1 MIETVITRTRF
12 MMRGNGTFAVLL
24 KEEYMQR
31 HRNIGVL
38 IFLYF
43 DPSQRHSLDAIFG
56 SEYEMG
62 GLRCVRY
69 YCEVTGKP
77 TCVCLCGSVETCRW
91 VSVRLIKRSLLRA
104 CEASVSRRLFYLPV
118 TLNVHNRRTRACVRA
133 CIVHTDRH
141 VEMCSPTHVSP
152 GEGRCSFSYNPL
164 LSTALTP

>member
-38 IFLYF
+38 ILLYF

-77 TCVCLCGSVETCRW
+77 TCVCV
-91 VSVRLIKRSLLRA
+91 
-104 CEASVSRRLFYLPV
+104 
-118 TLNVHNRRTRACVRA
+118 CVGVWRPA
-133 CIVHTDRH
+133 D
-141 VEMCSPTHVSP
+141 EFLSD
-152 GEGRCSFSYNPL
+152 L
-164 LSTALTP
+164 LSAAYLGPVRHLFHEDFFTSQ

>member
-38 IFLYF
+38 ILLYF

-77 TCVCLCGSVETCRW
+77 TCVCVCGRECGD
-91 VSVRLIKRSLLRA
+91 
-104 CEASVSRRLFYLPV
+104 LP
-118 TLNVHNRRTRACVRA
+118 
-133 CIVHTDRH
+133 
-141 VEMCSPTHVSP
+141 M
-152 GEGRCSFSYNPL
+152 SFCQTY
-164 LSTALTP
+164 